1 MSYSIKGCL
10 YNQDGHAGS
19 QGKSM
24 AMAVESRVI
33 AALRERG
40 FALIS
45 DHDARRHSAPTV
57 AQHAA

>member
-1 MSYSIKGCL
+1 
-10 YNQDGHAGS
+10 
-19 QGKSM
+19 M

-45 DHDARRHSAPTV
+45 DHDARRHSAPPV